1 MNGRECVTSETLEL
15 AGQESL
21 VRHPLTWILLA
32 YTALGL
38 GSLVVYQFQINPD
51 GISYL
56 DIAEKYVRGDVWGA
70 VNAYWSP
77 LISWLTAVLR
87 LLGLPPQVAIK
98 LVLLM
103 SGAVA
108 LGGVWRL
115 LGDCPVWVRAV
126 ATSGA
131 VPLTVYYA
139 LHVIT
144 PDLLVAAVLA
154 WYAVWLVEGR
164 LDVRASVWG
173 GVLVAL
179 GYFAKAFA
187 LPFCLVHLCG
197 WRLLEERQVG
207 WRQRLWSLV
216 VSLGVAGCVSAI
228 WMVALKAKYGVWMS
242 GSAGRIT
249 YAWAGPRMNCVHP
262 FINPREMRFFA
273 PMEAGDTSFWTDPTS
288 LPIQPWSPF
297 ESFEYAHYQ
306 VFMTIFRLRVTA
318 FAYSREYSWLT
329 LPIVLGMMVGVWFVS
344 ALRRRFGVLLS
355 GILLY
360 VAGHAA
366 VYVEA
371 RHLLPLAYWVLVA
384 GAWLVWLIG
393 AQLNLSR
400 WLRAALLLFVVGTVA
415 WSPAY
420 VLAQGALGNDA
431 GLEVCRGLYRAAQA
445 MRVQLGVG
453 GRIASN
459 REWHQSLYL
468 TWFLGG
474 QYYGVAPAQADPE
487 AVAQMLKDY
496 DINYYF
502 VWADETGA
510 FPEVCWGEEIT
521 GGQDPLLRI
530 YRARPGP
537 VKATGGQ
544 TY

>member
-187 LPFCLVHLCG
+187 LPFCLMHLCG

-207 WRQRLWSLV
+207 WRQRLWSLA
-216 VSLGVAGCVSAI
+216 VSLVVTGCVSGVWI
-228 WMVALKAKYGVWMS
+228 VALKAKYGVWMF
-242 GSAGRIT
+242 GSAGRIA
-249 YAWAGPRMNCVHP
+249 YAWAGPRMNLVHSVEAG
-262 FINPREMRFFA
+262 FWA
-273 PMEAGDTSFWTDPTS
+273 PAEAGDTSAWTDPTR
-288 LPIQPWSPF
+288 LPVQPWSPF
-297 ESFEYAHYQ
+297 ESVEYAQYQ
-306 VFMTIFRLRVTA
+306 VFMTLDRLRVIA
-318 FAYSREYSWLT
+318 LVHSFAYSVLA
-329 LPIVLGMMVGVWFVS
+329 LPIVFGLVVGVWLTS
-344 ALRRRFGVLLS
+344 PLRRSFGVLLS

-360 VAGHAA
+360 VAGYAL

-371 RHLLPLAYWVLVA
+371 RYLLPLAYWVLVA
-384 GAWLVWLIG
+384 GVWLVWLIG
-393 AQLNLSR
+393 ARLNLSR
-400 WLRAALLLFVVGTVA
+400 RLRAGLLLFVVGTVA

-420 VLAQGALGNDA
+420 ALAQGALGNDA

-530 YRARPGP
+530 YRARPGQ
-537 VKATGGQ
+537 VKATDVQ